1 MLNKWFLTLYDPKKM
16 ASLKKLFVAWKPCLS
31 CFYSKIY
38 QKCDC
43 RLNQTNTSSIVQKF
57 IALELYYINVNQQ
70 ITDTKMHRNIKW
82 VQNWDQYDIFR
93 WLVNVGLLQKIIATL
108 FNCQLFS
115 LKKQSIICDSQKVHI
130 KREFLCSLNFPFL
143 YLNQLSPLN
152 IKWLN
157 FLTIFDGKL

>member
-1 MLNKWFLTLYDPKKM
+1 MIQRKWP
-16 ASLKKLFVAWKPCLS
+16 SLKKLFVTWKPCLS

-108 FNCQLFS
+108 FNRQLFS

-130 KREFLCSLNFPFL
+130 KREFLCSLNFPLL